1 MAGDPASPPPSPAHT
16 KNALGKQCGEQRV
29 SMKELLIAY
38 LGVFKRKTQ
47 RLGKPSDPQSGPCPG
62 MVPLCALELVEL
74 AFSSMKQE
82 ATFQCVERTSY
93 KYHMSIK
100 KAYGQWVEAFVTHTS
115 YITWFVALCI
125 CYTFTARTKASQ
137 ICLVGE
143 FSPSLLQKI
152 AKEGKLPYCENSSYG
167 LPGCSPEPLTR
178 IEHWS
183 MRNVC

>member
-1 MAGDPASPPPSPAHT
+1 MLTRAHVVSTASPVYEAVMKPE
-16 KNALGKQCGEQRV
+16 GEV
-29 SMKELLIAY
+29 SLMEAGTRIWKLPLPLV
-38 LGVFKRKTQ
+38 LGVSLLLRLCCVKRCGGS
-47 RLGKPSDPQSGPCPG
+47 L
-62 MVPLCALELVEL
+62 L
-74 AFSSMKQE
+74 FSVWKHHL
-82 ATFQCVERTSY
+82 T
-93 KYHMSIK
+93 IK